1 MERLSIKIGR
11 TELDIKF
18 LRNFKIFNVIPKN
31 VRCLIHRAFKIS
43 SSYIIFHNELEKIKI
58 LLPKNMHPKSAI
70 HNQIKT
76 FQDKQFAVDSG
87 TTSEK
92 QKTLHYSL
100 PYIGH
105 LSHVTKKELRHIFER
120 FCKDIDIK
128 IAFSP
133 LKLSSFF
140 SCKDTLP
147 KSLQS
152 YVVYQFTCAG
162 CKACYIGET
171 KRHLNTRIEEHLGM
185 DKKSHKYSHLQEN
198 SQRQEKVNFDYFEI
212 IDCASSYFR
221 LKIKEAMYINW
232 KIPVLNKQVN
242 HVGITIFT

>member
-1 MERLSIKIGR
+1 MSFLEILITNEKNRFSTSVYRKKTSIGLFTQFHSFTPMSYKIG
-11 TELDIKF
+11 LI
-18 LRNFKIFNVIPKN
+18 
-31 VRCLIHRAFKIS
+31 RCLIHRAFKIS

-58 LLPKNMHPKSAI
+58 LLQKNMYPKSVI
-70 HNQIKT
+70 DNQIKT
-76 FQDKQFAVDSG
+76 FLDKQFTVDSG

-105 LSHVTKKELRHIFER
+105 FSHVTKKKLRHICER

-162 CKACYIGET
+162 CKACYVGET
-171 KRHLNTRIEEHLGM
+171 KRHLNTRIEEHLGK
-185 DKKSHKYSHLQEN
+185 DKKSHIYSHLQEN
-198 SQRQEKVNFDYFEI
+198 LQCQEKVNFDFFEI
-212 IDCASSYFR
+212 IDRASSYFSYKLR
-221 LKIKEAMYINW
+221 
-232 KIPVLNKQVN
+232 KQCTL
-242 HVGITIFT
+242 I

>member
-1 MERLSIKIGR
+1 MSFLDILIKNEGNRFSTLVYRKRTSIGLFTQFNSFTPINYKIG
-11 TELDIKF
+11 L
-18 LRNFKIFNVIPKN
+18 
-31 VRCLIHRAFKIS
+31 VRCLIFRAFKIS
-43 SSYIIFHNELEKIKI
+43 SSYIIFHNKLEKIKI
-58 LLPKNMHPKSAI
+58 LLQKNMYPKSVI
-70 HNQIKT
+70 DNQIKT
-76 FQDKQFAVDSG
+76 FLDKQFTVDSG

-105 LSHVTKKELRHIFER
+105 FSHVTKNKLKHICES
-120 FCKDIDIK
+120 FCKGIDIS

-171 KRHLNTRIEEHLGM
+171 MRHLNSRIEEHLGK
-185 DKKSHKYSHLQEN
+185 DEKSHIYSHLQEK
-198 SQRQEKVNFDYFEI
+198 S
-212 IDCASSYFR
+212 
-221 LKIKEAMYINW
+221 
-232 KIPVLNKQVN
+232 
-242 HVGITIFT
+242 